1 MPQRR
6 LLLLVVLLVAGCGRK
21 PAEDEA
27 SIRQRLDRKGTI
39 DLMDQVAKAPDY
51 KPPADGHLT
60 ENQVRMYLDVRL
72 REQKIR
78 EVAFKNLN
86 TKSETVAKEKRPV
99 GLAEA
104 LKTIGDLADVA
115 TADLRAAQEL
125 GFNPK
130 EYQWVREQVMAAQM
144 LQATQALNQ
153 QVALSREALLRSVEE
168 QKKTAGAG
176 QRDEI
181 DRHIRDLRQS
191 AEGVVDRD
199 PAKNFNARLLA
210 RHGEELARLRS
221 EEQRIAQEL
230 QRGPVD
236 GH

>member
-1 MPQRR
+1 MPRCR

-27 SIRQRLDRKGTI
+27 SIRQRLERKGTI

-60 ENQVRMYLDVRL
+60 DGQVGMYLDVRL

-86 TKSETVAKEKRPV
+86 TK
-99 GLAEA
+99 
-104 LKTIGDLADVA
+104 DLADVA

-125 GFNPK
+125 GINPK
-130 EYQWVREQVMAAQM
+130 EYQWVRERVMAAQM
-144 LQATQALNQ
+144 LQATEALNQ
-153 QVALSREALLRSVEE
+153 QVALSREALLRSLEE

-176 QRDEI
+176 QRTEI

-210 RHGEELARLRS
+210 RHEEDLARLRS

-230 QRGPVD
+230 QKGPSD